1 MEICFATNNEHKLA
15 EVQQMLPETITLK
28 TLAQVGC
35 TEDVPETQ
43 NTLEGNARQ
52 KAQYIFEKYEI
63 NCFADDTGLEVY
75 SLNNE
80 PGVYS
85 ARYAGEQRNNLDN
98 INLLLQTLENKADRK
113 ARFRTV
119 IALVLDGEY
128 FLFEGVVEGEI
139 IKEMRGDNG
148 FGYDSVF
155 VPEGSDK
162 TFAEMTA
169 QEKNL
174 ISHRYRA
181 ITALITYLRNKF
193 DVL

>member
-85 ARYAGEQRNNLDN
+85 ARYAGEQRNNHDN
-98 INLLLQTLENKADRK
+98 INLLLQNLENKADRK